1 LAEELLEAMADLR
14 AKVADD
20 SEGPHTEPVEG
31 ETHVVVTMRA
41 APEVAESDVALATTL
56 QECCLM

>member
-1 LAEELLEAMADLR
+1 MADLR

-56 QECCLM
+56 QEFCLM